1 MIYINS
7 YFISCSMGRKSSNK
21 QTHEG
26 DCNIPLFAPV
36 GVGVVVGVRVGV
48 GVVCRGGG
56 GGGGRGSPTQKIGG
70 NVYQGLGYDPGCRR
84 VQGFPRD
91 LRSPSA
97 ISRNWWYVELWPI
110 PKLPISSIV
119 KEFLA
124 VLSQKSVFRS
134 GIKFWPYRGSNSGPS
149 RF

>member
-1 MIYINS
+1 MELENGTRRAQIPRKPLDPLISWIVTQSLIYINS
-7 YFISCSMGRKSSNK
+7 YFLSCSMGRKSSNK

-97 ISRNWWYVELWPI
+97 ISRN
-110 PKLPISSIV
+110 
-119 KEFLA
+119 
-124 VLSQKSVFRS
+124 
-134 GIKFWPYRGSNSGPS
+134 
-149 RF
+149 